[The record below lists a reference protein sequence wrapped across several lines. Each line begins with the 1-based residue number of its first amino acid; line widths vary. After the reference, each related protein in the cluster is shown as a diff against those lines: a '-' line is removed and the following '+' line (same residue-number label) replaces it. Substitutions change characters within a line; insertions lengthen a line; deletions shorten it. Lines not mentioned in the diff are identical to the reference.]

1 MKLRG
6 LGVPT
11 TVHQS
16 QQCFPG
22 WGQKEKWVILNLRF
36 ADIPFTLWGRD
47 LSAMRL
53 KLTTE
58 DVYCGNSND
67 SSLRWKLMKKLGY
80 QKQTGL
86 GNNNQG
92 VKEPINLPI
101 KLNKHGIGFDE
112 DF

>member
-1 MKLRG
+1 ME
-6 LGVPT
+6 
-11 TVHQS
+11 
-16 QQCFPG
+16 
-22 WGQKEKWVILNLRF
+22 WGGSRKEKCVILNLRF